1 VIDLHCHVLPGLD
14 DGPGTMPEAIAMA
27 AAASAAGTA
36 TMVATPHIDHH
47 WRVRPEAIPQRA
59 AALQAALDE
68 EGIELQVIVGG
79 EVALSRLVD
88 LSAEQL
94 RAVRLGGGPYLLIES
109 PLDNAAGDFDALL
122 LRIRG
127 RGESIVLAHPERSP
141 LFQQQPERL
150 ASLVEEGLLCSI
162 TTGSLRGDFGQLVRR
177 FTIEIL
183 RDGLVHNVASDS
195 HDHLRRPPGLREALE
210 DLEDELPGIAG
221 QSEWLTSLTPAAILA
236 GEPLPP
242 RPAQGALIE

>member
-1 VIDLHCHVLPGLD
+1 
-14 DGPGTMPEAIAMA
+14 MA
-27 AAASAAGTA
+27 AAASAAGTT

-59 AALQAALDE
+59 AALRAALRDE
-68 EGIELQVIVGG
+68 DIELQIIVGA
-79 EVALSRLVD
+79 EIALSRLVD

-94 RAVRLGGGPYLLIES
+94 RGMRLGRGPYLLIES

-122 LRIRG
+122 LHIRR

-162 TTGSLRGDFGQLVRR
+162 STGSLRGDFGQLVRR
-177 FTIEIL
+177 FTIELL
-183 RDGLVHNVASDS
+183 RDGLVHDVASDA
-195 HDHLRRPPGLREALE
+195 HDNQRRPPGLHGALE
-210 DLEDELPGIAG
+210 ELEHELPGIAG
-221 QSEWLTSLTPAAILA
+221 QSEWLTRLAPAAILS
-236 GEPLPP
+236 GERLPP
-242 RPAQGALIE
+242 RPALGAVIE

>member
-1 VIDLHCHVLPGLD
+1 
-14 DGPGTMPEAIAMA
+14 MA

-36 TMVATPHIDHH
+36 TMVATPHIDHR

-59 AALQAALDE
+59 AALQAALEDQ
-68 EGIELQVIVGG
+68 GIELQIIVGA
-79 EVALSRLVD
+79 EIALSRLVD
-88 LSAEQL
+88 LTAEQL
-94 RAVRLGGGPYLLIES
+94 RGVRLGGGPYLLIES
-109 PLDNAAGDFDALL
+109 PLDIAAGDFDALL
-122 LRIRG
+122 LRIRA

-150 ASLVEEGLLCSI
+150 ASLIEKGLLCSI

-195 HDHLRRPPGLREALE
+195 HDYLRRPPGLREALE

-221 QSEWLTSLTPAAILA
+221 QSDWLTRLAPAAILA
-236 GEPLPP
+236 GERLPP
-242 RPAQGALIE
+242 RPALGALIE

>member
-1 VIDLHCHVLPGLD
+1 VIDLHCHVLPALD

-27 AAASAAGTA
+27 AAASAAGTS

-59 AALQAALDE
+59 AALQAALHD
-68 EGIELQVIVGG
+68 EGIALQILIGG
-79 EVALSRLVD
+79 EIALSRLVD

-94 RAVRLGGGPYLLIES
+94 RGVRLGDGPYLLIES

-122 LRIRG
+122 LRIRA

-150 ASLVEEGLLCSI
+150 ASLVEEGLLCSV
-162 TTGSLRGDFGQLVRR
+162 TTGSLRGDFGRLVRR
-177 FTIEIL
+177 FTIEML

-195 HDHLRRPPGLREALE
+195 HDHLYRPPGLREALE

-221 QSEWLTSLTPAAILA
+221 QSEWLTRLAPAAILV
-236 GEPLPP
+236 GERLPP
-242 RPAQGALIE
+242 RPALGALIE